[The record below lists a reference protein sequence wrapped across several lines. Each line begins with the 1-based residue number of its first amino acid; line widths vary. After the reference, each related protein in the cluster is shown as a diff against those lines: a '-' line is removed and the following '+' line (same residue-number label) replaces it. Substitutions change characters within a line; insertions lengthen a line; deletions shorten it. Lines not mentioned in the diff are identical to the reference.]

1 MKIQRLTRVKL
12 TLGAFV
18 RLVSVFLD
26 LHGAE
31 EQDLFV
37 KAISRNLIFKMCQ
50 VPPSFDPIAT
60 PSISGYPSNCSKSD
74 MLDKF
79 FMESYIGTDYLV
91 TATRRNLT
99 FYKTH
104 PFKGALV

>member
-50 VPPSFDPIAT
+50 VRARDALPHALTRGGLRLFVKCRSTAPMLEQTSFFAHFR
-60 PSISGYPSNCSKSD
+60 
-74 MLDKF
+74 L
-79 FMESYIGTDYLV
+79 
-91 TATRRNLT
+91 NLT
-99 FYKTH
+99 
-104 PFKGALV
+104 

>member
-1 MKIQRLTRVKL
+1 MKL

-50 VPPSFDPIAT
+50 VPPA
-60 PSISGYPSNCSKSD
+60 SIQ
-74 MLDKF
+74 
-79 FMESYIGTDYLV
+79 V
-91 TATRRNLT
+91 
-99 FYKTH
+99 
-104 PFKGALV
+104 